1 MKFLP
6 KIKLEKRLPPP
17 LWFQILTPI
26 LAVVIALLISSIF
39 LLLVGKNPFTAFY
52 YMFYGALGTKF
63 AFKETLVKATPL
75 ILTGVAVAIAFIAKY
90 WNIGAEGQLYA
101 GALAATWVGILHL
114 PLSPVLYISL
124 VIAAGFAAGAIWSFI
139 PGYLK
144 AKLKVDDVVTTLLMN
159 YIMIYIVSALLNGP
173 WRNPKTMYPE
183 SITISSN
190 AAFPKL
196 IPHSRVHMGLLISL
210 AAVLFMYFIIRK
222 TKLGFEIRATGA
234 NPNAANFLGIN
245 TMRTVIIV
253 SIISG
258 GIAGLAGVGEVAGVH
273 YHLIQEISPG
283 YGYSGIVIAMLG
295 RLSAV
300 GVLLAAFYFS
310 IIITGAQM
318 MSRMLSIPPYIA
330 DVIQGVTLLVMLAM
344 LLLFEFKVT
353 IRREK

>member
-39 LLLVGKNPFTAFY
+39 LLIIRKNPFTAFY

-124 VIAAGFAAGAIWSFI
+124 VIAVGFAAGAIWSFI

-196 IPHSRVHMGLLISL
+196 IPHSRVHLD
-210 AAVLFMYFIIRK
+210 Y
-222 TKLGFEIRATGA
+222 
-234 NPNAANFLGIN
+234 
-245 TMRTVIIV
+245 
-253 SIISG
+253 
-258 GIAGLAGVGEVAGVH
+258 
-273 YHLIQEISPG
+273 
-283 YGYSGIVIAMLG
+283 
-295 RLSAV
+295 
-300 GVLLAAFYFS
+300 
-310 IIITGAQM
+310 
-318 MSRMLSIPPYIA
+318 
-330 DVIQGVTLLVMLAM
+330 
-344 LLLFEFKVT
+344 
-353 IRREK
+353 